1 MTTLAW
7 ILVPMLLGSAEAKG
21 PKKGQ
26 APEAPP
32 APTEGWVTETGA
44 LGACWAPPNFEAMGI
59 GDRRIARNVTME
71 AMKEQWSGA
80 RNDGVAFASVIVDN
94 LETVL
99 LGYPEKIEAVARDN
113 LAQCRS
119 AMKGGGTGGWES
131 WLTTLPRKLTEG
143 ECRKPLDV
151 TMFWYMDIG
160 TGWQGAA
167 DVCQGDEIRIWSTEK
182 DYYKVDDGGPW
193 INAAGDPAK
202 PASGEGYLCT
212 VEGCLAGQVVL
223 RFRGQSGAEVIK
235 PVGLE
240 LRFVAP
246 EHGVIEFAVNDLSFF
261 NNVFKVE
268 RGLQHRTA
276 VTYEPVE

>member
-1 MTTLAW
+1 MASAAW
-7 ILVPMLLGSAEAKG
+7 ILVPLLVGSAEAKG
-21 PKKGQ
+21 PKK
-26 APEAPP
+26 AAVVEAPP
-32 APTEGWVTETGA
+32 APTEGWVTEPGA
-44 LGACWAPPNFEAMGI
+44 TGACWVPPDFEAMGI
-59 GDRRIARNVTME
+59 GDRRIARNTTLE

-80 RNDGVAFASVIVDN
+80 RADGVAFASVTLSN

-99 LGYPEKIEAVARDN
+99 LGYPDKIEAVARDN

-119 AMKGGGTGGWES
+119 AMKGGGTSGWET
-131 WLTTLPRKLTEG
+131 WLASLPRKLTEG

-160 TGWQGAA
+160 TGWQGGA
-167 DVCQGDEIRIWSTEK
+167 DVCQGDEVRIWSTAK

-193 INAAGDPAK
+193 INAEGDPSK
-202 PASGEGYLCT
+202 PATGDGYLCT
-212 VEGCLAGQVVL
+212 VEGCRAGQVVL

-240 LRFVAP
+240 LKFTAP
-246 EHGVIEFAVNDLSFF
+246 EHGVIEFAVNDLTFV

-268 RGLQHRTA
+268 RGMQHRTA